1 MERQGTYEGMVE
13 EREEQQEHPTSLCL
27 VLFEL
32 LKKMAYNTLSPLSPL
47 KEE

>member
-13 EREEQQEHPTSLCL
+13 EREEQQEHPTSCL
-27 VLFEL
+27 VLLFEL